1 MRYAWA
7 LLLARIYEVFPL
19 ICPKCGG
26 KMKIIA
32 FTIEGEAV
40 REITVDFGWQVQRY
54 VIECGW
60 ISYPQAWPS
69 VRINMVPE
77 KGFGA
82 TVTAAADF
90 SGVS

>member
-1 MRYAWA
+1 MEAHLATCLPLHDDGQTPVSQVAHYAWA

-26 KMKIIA
+26 ETKIIA

-40 REITVDFGWQVQRY
+40 REIKVDFGWQVQRY

-60 ISYPQAWPS
+60 ISYP
-69 VRINMVPE
+69 
-77 KGFGA
+77 
-82 TVTAAADF
+82 
-90 SGVS
+90 